1 MLAPLDIFLVAK
13 DGSLLWKGTAEN
25 FEVAK
30 LGVLALMAGTPADYV
45 IFRQRTGDKTT
56 IKVDGTIIGPI
67 VGRSPLVSPE
77 IR

>member
-1 MLAPLDIFLVAK
+1 MLAQLDIFLVAK

-30 LGVLALMAGTPADYV
+30 RSVQTLKAGTPADYV
-45 IFRQRTGDKTT
+45 IFSQHTGNKTT
-56 IKVDGTIIGPI
+56 IKVDGTIVGPM
-67 VGRSPLVSPE
+67 SPRTPSK